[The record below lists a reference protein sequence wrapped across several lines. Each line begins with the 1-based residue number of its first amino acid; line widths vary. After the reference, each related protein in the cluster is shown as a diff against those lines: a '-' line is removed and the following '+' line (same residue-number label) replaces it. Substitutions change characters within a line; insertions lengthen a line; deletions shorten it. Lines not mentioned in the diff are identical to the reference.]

1 MSKEK
6 AALSI
11 WDKVY
16 TKYHNDAGKMLI
28 HTGTIGW
35 IMSSMAQIAGIMMND
50 KVTKEQKMFLI
61 PQEFMDA
68 CINILSF
75 YLVTRSLAGI
85 ADKLASTGKW
95 IPSDVKNHLIE
106 KGFKDLIGNFNFN
119 ILKDVRLKGA
129 PLRSFE
135 LHKNGLGLIASTIG
149 SVISCNILTP
159 IFRNRYAA
167 QRQQTNIARMNNLS
181 PTLQNPQTSKERAM
195 AAIHHTY
202 MQAFMNRGNLKV

>member
-1 MSKEK
+1 MSKAK

-11 WDKVY
+11 FDKIY
-16 TKYHNDAGKMLI
+16 TKYQTDAGKMLI

-35 IMSSMAQIAGIMMND
+35 VMSSMAQIAAIMMND
-50 KVTKEQKMFLI
+50 KVSKEQKMFLI

-75 YLVTRSLAGI
+75 YLVTRSLTGI
-85 ADKLASTGKW
+85 ADKLACTGKW
-95 IPSDVKNHLIE
+95 IPSDVKNHLIK
-106 KGFKDLIGNFNFN
+106 KGYKDLIGKFDFN
-119 ILKDVRLKGA
+119 ILKLKLNGA

-159 IFRNRYAA
+159 IFRNRYASH
-167 QRQQTNIARMNNLS
+167 RQQTNIAKMNNPS
-181 PTLQNPQTSKERAM
+181 PTLQNPQTPRDRAR